1 MGKGMQGM
9 EGEERVGGME
19 GEERVGERWSE
30 GERRDHCQSRLW
42 SKQTLCWLHDF

>member
-19 GEERVGERWSE
+19 GEERVGERWRE
-30 GERRDHCQSRLW
+30 GEESLGGGGR
-42 SKQTLCWLHDF
+42 